1 MNSVFILEILEKLY
15 YKENYSYSY
24 IKTLKASFNMVLN
37 YAISK
42 EYLSVNPIPN
52 VKIKKKV
59 LTLEQR
65 EKKNISSVTN

>member
-1 MNSVFILEILEKLY
+1 
-15 YKENYSYSY
+15 
-24 IKTLKASFNMVLN
+24 MVLD

-42 EYLSVNPIPN
+42 EYLSVNPISN

-65 EKKNISSVTN
+65 EKKKEKISWAKRIETGHKRYGGNR

>member
-1 MNSVFILEILEKLY
+1 
-15 YKENYSYSY
+15 
-24 IKTLKASFNMVLN
+24 MVLN

>member
-1 MNSVFILEILEKLY
+1 MEKLY

-24 IKTLKASFNMVLN
+24 IKTLKASFNMVLD

-42 EYLSVNPIPN
+42 EYLAVNPISN

-65 EKKNISSVTN
+65 EKKNILSVAN